1 MNYFAA
7 VQAGLPGHMALTD
20 ILFLAI
26 SAVLVNNYI
35 LVQFLGCCSFFG
47 VSKKTDTAVGM
58 GMAVIFVMA
67 LASIVSWAVQYFILV
82 PLQLEYM
89 RTIAFILV
97 IATLVQFVEMFM
109 KKAMPALY
117 QALGIF
123 LPLITTNCAVLGAAI
138 TNIDNG
144 YSFIG
149 SVVYGVFAGVGYT
162 VAIVIFA
169 SVRERME
176 VSSKCPK
183 CFEGFPISLVAAA
196 LLAMSFMGFSGLSIW

>member
-1 MNYFAA
+1 MNYMAA
-7 VQAGLPGHMALTD
+7 VQAGLPGGMALTD

-67 LASIVSWAVQYFILV
+67 LASIASWAVQYFVLV
-82 PLQLEYM
+82 PLGLEYM
-89 RTIAFILV
+89 RTMAFILL

-169 SVRERME
+169 SIRERME

-183 CFEGFPISLVAAA
+183 CFEGFPIALVSAA
-196 LLAMSFMGFSGLSIW
+196 LLAMSFMGFSGLKIW